1 MGPIALAAVLVG
13 VASAAP
19 TLDAVVSSS
28 PLVHGAPFWIE
39 AITLDDGEPF
49 SAEPPGV
56 TVEGGTAGE
65 VVLGGPGRWRA
76 EILPGAEM
84 DPLTITL
91 DWRGRTRTLNA
102 KTTSL
107 PPSRLVA
114 SGVVRAPVGERLT
127 FEIEDASGRLMDS
140 AHLRVDVS
148 EGLADLSCG
157 GANRCT
163 VDFQPDSSPFPRVV
177 PIFIHDEQ
185 TPTAAPLVVPVRLF
199 ARPSIPVTTEP
210 GATARMTVGG
220 RAYGPVTAGQDGRV
234 RFDVLVEPGD
244 KEAVV
249 ELEDSLGNKQTSS
262 IVIGGIQGPT
272 LAVAGQG
279 SIIAGGLP
287 PRAIVAVFA
296 ADGTPSRRAV
306 PTCDGLIGDQLF
318 RVGPGLWSG
327 FVDTTVVKDKRVT
340 CGTRSS
346 ETASLRVQ
354 VERSRATRL
363 VLQSYPT
370 RLSADIPIAEVQAYL
385 INGVGERLPP
395 GEIRIGAQLGDIH
408 LDKPG
413 EEPIVRARYDGS
425 MASASGGDVV
435 TASWRRPPGLGGVW
449 DVAIRGAAPSK
460 SGRLLLD
467 ARAVDQGGRPIDG
480 VPGRFRLGD
489 FTKEVVTANGGW
501 ATSTFPWPDQADYLI
516 GRIEIAGQSRATF
529 VVRGDAAAA
538 AAGAPDLVTELT
550 VPIVA
555 GRVHGVVLNPSPRQ
569 LTNDGQVGSITVRL
583 EDQNRNVVAGDAV
596 TIEAS
601 EGTVGPVQARP
612 NGEWVATI
620 APPIG
625 MRPGPIRVTATT
637 SDGQFS
643 ASTDLAVVNRT
654 VDWTLGARGGA
665 ILGHGQPVPIIGGL
679 WERKT
684 PIKGLYTR
692 VDVMF
697 YQLQASGV
705 DPITGGP
712 VEMKESV
719 YPIGAGVAFRNGEQ
733 RWPFW
738 VGGRLVV
745 APYSLRISQGGTVS
759 TRGWGWL
766 PPGAGLFS
774 GSAMRLWEGE
784 AFMELEYLFLS
795 SPDRTSGWSGPVGGV
810 VGTLGYK
817 LLY

>member
-1 MGPIALAAVLVG
+1 MGPVALAAVLMG
-13 VASAAP
+13 VASATP

-28 PLVHGAPFWIE
+28 PLVHGAPFQIE
-39 AITLDDGEPF
+39 ALTLDDGSPT
-49 SAEPPGV
+49 SSEPPRIRV
-56 TVEGGTAGE
+56 DGGASGE
-65 VVLGGPGRWRA
+65 VVPSGAGRWRV
-76 EILPGAEM
+76 EILPGADM

-91 DWRGRTRTLNA
+91 DWRGRIRTLNVR
-102 KTTSL
+102 TTSL
-107 PPSRLVA
+107 PKSPLVVA
-114 SGVVRAPVGERLT
+114 GVVRAPVGERLE
-127 FEIEDASGRLMDS
+127 FEVEDASGRVMDS
-140 AHLRVDVS
+140 AHLRVHVP
-148 EGLADLSCG
+148 EGQANVSCG
-157 GANRCT
+157 GASRCA
-163 VDFQPDSSPFPRVV
+163 VEFQPDSSPFPRVV
-177 PIFIHDEQ
+177 PVFIHDDRN
-185 TPTAAPLVVPVRLF
+185 PTTAPLVVPVRLF

-220 RAYGPVTAGQDGRV
+220 RAYGPETAGQDGRV

-249 ELEDSLGNKQTSS
+249 ELEDALGNKQTSS
-262 IVIGGIQGPT
+262 IVIGGIQGPS
-272 LAVAGQG
+272 LAVSGQG

-287 PRAIVAVFA
+287 PRAIVAVFE
-296 ADGTPSRRAV
+296 ADGAPSRRAV
-306 PTCDGLIGDQLF
+306 PTCDGLIGERLF
-318 RVGPGLWSG
+318 RVDPGLWSG

-340 CGTRSS
+340 CSAPSS

-370 RLSADIPIAEVQAYL
+370 RLSADIPLAEVQAYL

-425 MASASGGDVV
+425 KASASGGDVV

-449 DVAIRGAAPSK
+449 DVAIRGAAPSA
-460 SGRLLLD
+460 SGRVLLD

-480 VPGRFRLGD
+480 VPGTFRLGES
-489 FTKEVVTANGGW
+489 TKEIVTANGGW
-501 ATSTFPWPDQADYLI
+501 ATSTFAWPDQVDYVI
-516 GRIEIAGQSRATF
+516 ARIEIAGQSRTTF
-529 VVRGDAAAA
+529 VVRGEAAAA
-538 AAGAPDLVTELT
+538 AAGAPDLVTELA

-569 LTNDGQVGSITVRL
+569 LTNDGQVGMITVRL
-583 EDQNRNVVAGDAV
+583 EDQNRNLVAGDAV
-596 TIEAS
+596 TIDAS
-601 EGTVGPVQARP
+601 AGTVGPVQARP
-612 NGEWVATI
+612 NGEWVAML
-620 APPIG
+620 APPVG

-643 ASTDLAVVNRT
+643 ASTDLAVVNRAA
-654 VDWTLGARGGA
+654 DWTLGARGGA
-665 ILGHGQPVPIIGGL
+665 ILGHGRPVPFIGGL

-692 VDVMF
+692 VDAMF

-719 YPIGAGVAFRNGEQ
+719 YPIGAGVAFRSGEQ

-745 APYSLRISQGGTVS
+745 APYSLQISQGGTVS

-774 GSAMRLWEGE
+774 GAGMRLWEGE